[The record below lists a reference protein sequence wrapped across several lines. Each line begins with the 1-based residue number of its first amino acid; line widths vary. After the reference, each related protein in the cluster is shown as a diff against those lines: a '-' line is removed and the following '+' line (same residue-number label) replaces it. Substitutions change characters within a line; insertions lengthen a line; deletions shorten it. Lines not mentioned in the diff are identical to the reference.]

1 MTFIARANKQWRKRI
16 RQQESEIARKKEGE
30 RERGSK
36 NKRVRREIKSKCKI
50 AEEKKR
56 KRLGKWIKVTAK
68 EGDKAREGE
77 RKRNITQRQIYRQ
90 RKREQVTDR
99 VSDQEKENVMME

>member
-36 NKRVRREIKSKCKI
+36 NKRVRREIKS
-50 AEEKKR
+50 
-56 KRLGKWIKVTAK
+56 
-68 EGDKAREGE
+68 
-77 RKRNITQRQIYRQ
+77 
-90 RKREQVTDR
+90 
-99 VSDQEKENVMME
+99 